1 MTQASDPMNP
11 RAIKTKTDI
20 GAAVAA
26 GLSSA
31 RPIKAEMVFDRLD
44 AKYRKLA
51 AKRRPQADPQ
61 TARALKAING
71 LKGVV

>member
-51 AKRRPQADPQ
+51 AKRA
-61 TARALKAING
+61 A
-71 LKGVV
+71 

>member
-1 MTQASDPMNP
+1 MNP

-26 GLSSA
+26 GLSSR
-31 RPIKAEMVFDRLD
+31 RPIKAEVVFDRLEV
-44 AKYRKLA
+44 KYRKLA
-51 AKRRPQADPQ
+51 EQRQPQADPQ